1 MKKKNLSIVL
11 TVCGSLLPLILLT
24 ACGEEP
30 KQMQNGPREVVIAT
44 ATTGWNTSTL
54 ERVIQH
60 FNDSQSDYQ
69 VRVEKIVESTLN
81 SDGST
86 SADNEQFMTARE
98 KLKINLVTGI
108 GGYDM
113 LLLSESDFSD
123 MDIQSLCHAGVF
135 EDLGEWLDKDGGL
148 ERDDFF
154 NMVLTAYN
162 MDGTLFTL
170 PSLFQFHCL
179 CARQSLLGDK
189 TEWTLREFLDFAEE
203 YPEMRI
209 TDFDI
214 TEYVLLHLYLNGTF
228 SLVETDENGEFIFDE
243 QLCADYL
250 EFLKGIP
257 NRQGDYTL
265 SRAYVNFETAQW
277 EQDYYQDTFTYIGYP
292 SQDRQ
297 NGCVVRTDSALSICS
312 NSDCKEGAWAFL
324 EYYLQYLEQDE
335 RIYDGNMVTYPALK
349 KLFDAR
355 AEQLLYQQWDRDEN
369 GEILLDEDGNPRRR
383 SWFESG
389 DYVSRPLTEEDVTF
403 LRDFLSRG
411 AHIQLYSTEQLYNIL
426 AEESKAYFNDQK
438 TLEEVVGIIRRRMLL
453 YYQEQ
458 EA

>member
-1 MKKKNLSIVL
+1 MIKKKLSCLL
-11 TVCGSLLPLILLT
+11 TVCFSLLPFIFLT
-24 ACGEEP
+24 ACGTGTEP
-30 KQMQNGPREVVIAT
+30 VQDGPQEVVIAT
-44 ATTGWNTSTL
+44 ASMDTFTL
-54 ERVIQH
+54 KRVIQH

-69 VRVEKIVESTLN
+69 VRLEEVLESTLN

-86 SADNEQFMTARE
+86 SSNTEHFMAATE

-113 LLLSESDFSD
+113 LMLNESNFID
-123 MDIQSLCHAGVF
+123 MDIQSLCRAGVF

-154 NMVLTAYN
+154 NMVLTAYD

-228 SLVETDENGEFIFDE
+228 SLVETDENGEFIFDD

-265 SRAYVNFETAQW
+265 SRAYVDFETAQW
-277 EQDYYQDTFTYIGYP
+277 DRDYYQDTFTYIGYP

-335 RIYDGNMVTYPALK
+335 RIYDANTVTYPALK

-369 GEILLDEDGNPRRR
+369 GEILLDAQGNPKLRHTQK
-383 SWFESG
+383 SG
-389 DYVSRPLTEEDVTF
+389 NFVHPPLTEEDVTF

-438 TLEEVVGIIRRRMLL
+438 TLAEVVEIIRRRMLL

-458 EA
+458 AA